1 MPYTNYL
8 DQKLSQLFL
17 GNTAYPIPAN
27 LYLGLSSTA
36 PSQVQAGTPTWNF
49 TEPAGN
55 AYARVMVPNNATN
68 FGPVTPALSNG
79 FAMKN
84 LLVVTFLQ
92 ASGPW
97 LAGAPLSYF
106 GLFDTLTAGNLC
118 LYGTCSPAQT
128 VGSGNITLSFAAG
141 ALNITLN

>member
-17 GNTAYPIPAN
+17 GNTAYTIPTN
-27 LYLGLSSTA
+27 LYLGLSSTS
-36 PSQVQAGTPTWNF
+36 PSQVQAGTPAWNF

-55 AYARVMVPNNATN
+55 AYARVPVPNNSAN

-84 LLVVTFLQ
+84 LLVITFLQ
-92 ASGPW
+92 ASGAW
-97 LAGAPLSYF
+97 LAGVPLTYF
-106 GLFDTLTAGNLC
+106 GLFDALTGGNLC
-118 LYGTCSPAQT
+118 LFGACSPAQT

-141 ALNITLN
+141 SLNITLN